1 MGELDG
7 GGEVFKFAW
16 WAGVIRVETKAQRDH
31 FPVLQFSNPK
41 RGNSILTANRLQS
54 LLRDFIVRAGVDA
67 MMRVVL
73 RREIANLAY

>member
-31 FPVLQFSNPK
+31 FPVLQFSNLK
-41 RGNSILTANRLQS
+41 RGNSIFNCQQAPIFAARFYCPS
-54 LLRDFIVRAGVDA
+54 RSRCDDASRFAAG
-67 MMRVVL
+67 
-73 RREIANLAY
+73 NC